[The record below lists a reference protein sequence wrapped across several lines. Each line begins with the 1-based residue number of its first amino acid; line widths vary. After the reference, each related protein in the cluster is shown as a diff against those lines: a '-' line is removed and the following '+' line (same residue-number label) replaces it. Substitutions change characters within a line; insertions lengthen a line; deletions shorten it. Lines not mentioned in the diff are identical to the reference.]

1 MNRLDRN
8 FLLEDV
14 FADDGCSPVISE
26 SLKVGLRAIQRR
38 RRARLILRIGGMI
51 ILPVLLA
58 AAFVLL
64 EREHGKARAG
74 LNLNLAQG
82 GGAGVGQGV
91 IGGPGRE
98 RPERAVAGI
107 TKMITDDELF
117 CLFPGRSMA
126 LIGTPGSQ
134 QLVFLDRNRQSDK
147 LK

>member
-8 FLLEDV
+8 SLLEDV

-91 IGGPGRE
+91 TGPGRE
-98 RPERAVAGI
+98 HPERAVASK
-107 TKMITDDELF
+107 TKIITDDELF
-117 CLFPGRSMA
+117 GLFPGRSMA

-134 QLVFLDRNRQSDK
+134 QLVFLDRNRQSDN